1 MVVGS
6 LSLNCCCRALT
17 SVDRLVI
24 DYANLLDGNVKK
36 KKVYFVQFHFTKQV
50 YMNVIAVSENV
61 TILSQY
67 AYLRIGKCSSFHNRI
82 GSIPRFVCI
91 TKPRLAL

>member
-1 MVVGS
+1 MV
-6 LSLNCCCRALT
+6 

-36 KKVYFVQFHFTKQV
+36 KIVYLVQFHFTKEV
-50 YMNVIAVSENV
+50 YMTNVIAVCENV
-61 TILSQY
+61 TILSQCISPN
-67 AYLRIGKCSSFHNRI
+67 LKMHSFHNRI

-91 TKPRLAL
+91 TKSRLAL